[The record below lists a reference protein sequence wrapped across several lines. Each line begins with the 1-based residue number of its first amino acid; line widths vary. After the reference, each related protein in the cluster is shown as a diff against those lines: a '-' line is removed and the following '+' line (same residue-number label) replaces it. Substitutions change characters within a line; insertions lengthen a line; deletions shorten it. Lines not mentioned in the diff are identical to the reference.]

1 MLCITWLGYSVVD
14 IHGSGSVGSWLITT
28 TILSFATVAAT
39 GATVGLTAGTA
50 VGAAAAFGASLAGS
64 AAAGAAAA
72 GAAAGA
78 EAGASSPPPQA
89 TMKAESSIN
98 DSDIKAIRLM
108 PVLDKCFTGFLLTC
122 KTFFSSLT
130 MQEYPIHWKLG

>member
-1 MLCITWLGYSVVD
+1 VVD
-14 IHGSGSVGSWLITT
+14 IQGSGSVGSWFITT
-28 TILSFATVAAT
+28 TILSFATTAAA

-72 GAAAGA
+72 GAAAAGA

-108 PVLDKCFTGFLLTC
+108 PILDICFTGFLLLRV
-122 KTFFSSLT
+122 KLFSLVL
-130 MQEYPIHWKLG
+130 Q